1 MKTILSE
8 LSHAG
13 VPCDANAPHLGGKRM
28 RLNKVSRGQSC
39 LLSVQAT
46 CHQTDGDG
54 APCARFAKDMRCEK
68 R

>member
-13 VPCDANAPHLGGKRM
+13 VPYDANASRLGGKRM
-28 RLNKVSRGQSC
+28 RLDEVSRGQSC
-39 LLSVQAT
+39 PLSVQAT

-54 APCARFAKDMRCEK
+54 TL
-68 R
+68 

>member
-1 MKTILSE
+1 MKTVLSE

-13 VPCDANAPHLGGKRM
+13 VLYDANASRLGGRRM
-28 RLNKVSRGQSC
+28 RLFKVSRGQSC

-54 APCARFAKDMRCEK
+54 TL
-68 R
+68 